1 MIAFDSNRIHLKGKQ
16 YCVKFIMHVL
26 FIIVVYCMSLLFIIC
41 NEAHHASRRLVL
53 NFQEI
58 LLNVNLTNC
67 DVPTQKEIVMFLV
80 TIDKNPPIMN
90 LDGFTNINRQLIS
103 ANLSFM
109 ATYLV
114 VLMQFK
120 LTLLR
125 QTGKKIVS
133 GVVEKNATAVNG
145 VQWDVEW
152 MKRIKFMQIW
162 WA

>member
-1 MIAFDSNRIHLKGKQ
+1 MTFKELG
-16 YCVKFIMHVL
+16 L

-41 NEAHHASRRLVL
+41 NEAHHASRRVGL

-58 LLNVNLTNC
+58 LLNIILTNC

-125 QTGKKIVS
+125 QTGKKIVTE
-133 GVVEKNATAVNG
+133 VLEKNATAVNG
-145 VQWDVEW
+145 VQ
-152 MKRIKFMQIW
+152 
-162 WA
+162 